1 MMIIIINKILSIVF
15 VILFL
20 FICII
25 AIVLSFVKDWL
36 ENNQEVEDMTVYE
49 ALELVIKELE
59 DNASCGRLGDKLREA
74 KHVLHNYVI
83 TKLAED
89 KGKENNE

>member
-1 MMIIIINKILSIVF
+1 MIISKILSVLF

-25 AIVLSFVKDWL
+25 VIVLSFIKDWL

-49 ALELVIKELE
+49 ALQLVIKELE
-59 DNASCGRLGDKLREA
+59 DNASCGRLGEKVRQA
-74 KHVLHNYVI
+74 KHILRDYVV

-89 KGKENNE
+89 KEKEKSE

>member
-1 MMIIIINKILSIVF
+1 MIIINKILSVLF

-25 AIVLSFVKDWL
+25 VIALSFIKDWL

-49 ALELVIKELE
+49 ALQLVIKELE
-59 DNASCGRLGDKLREA
+59 DNASCGRLGEKVRQA
-74 KHVLHNYVI
+74 KHILRNYVLS
-83 TKLAED
+83 KLAED
-89 KGKENNE
+89 KEKEKSE

>member
-1 MMIIIINKILSIVF
+1 
-15 VILFL
+15 
-20 FICII
+20 
-25 AIVLSFVKDWL
+25 
-36 ENNQEVEDMTVYE
+36 MTVYE

-74 KHVLHNYVI
+74 KHILRNYVI

-89 KGKENNE
+89 KDKEKNE

>member
-1 MMIIIINKILSIVF
+1 MIIISKILSIIF

-20 FICII
+20 IICII
-25 AIVLSFVKDWL
+25 IIALSFLKDWL

-59 DNASCGRLGDKLREA
+59 DNARCGRLGDKLREA

-89 KGKENNE
+89 KDKEKNE

>member
-1 MMIIIINKILSIVF
+1 MIIINKILSILF

-20 FICII
+20 IICII
-25 AIVLSFVKDWL
+25 VIALSFAKDYL

-49 ALELVIKELE
+49 ALQLVIKELE
-59 DNASCGRLGDKLREA
+59 NNASCGRLGEKIRKA
-74 KHVLHNYVI
+74 KHILNNYVT

-89 KGKENNE
+89 EKEENKNK

>member
-1 MMIIIINKILSIVF
+1 MIIINKILSLVF

-25 AIVLSFVKDWL
+25 VIALSFVKDWL

-59 DNASCGRLGDKLREA
+59 DNASCGRLGEKLRQA
-74 KHVLHNYVI
+74 KHILRNYVN

-89 KGKENNE
+89 KEKEKSE

>member
-1 MMIIIINKILSIVF
+1 MIIINKILSLVF

-25 AIVLSFVKDWL
+25 VIALSFVKDWL

-49 ALELVIKELE
+49 ALQLVIKELE
-59 DNASCGRLGDKLREA
+59 DNASCGRLGEKVRQA
-74 KHVLHNYVI
+74 KHILRNYVLS
-83 TKLAED
+83 KLAED
-89 KGKENNE
+89 KEKEKSE

>member
-1 MMIIIINKILSIVF
+1 MIIISKILSIIF

-20 FICII
+20 IICII
-25 AIVLSFVKDWL
+25 VIALSFFKDWL

-74 KHVLHNYVI
+74 KHILRNYVI

-89 KGKENNE
+89 KDKEKNE

>member
-1 MMIIIINKILSIVF
+1 MIIINKILSLVF

-25 AIVLSFVKDWL
+25 VIVLSFVKDWL

-59 DNASCGRLGDKLREA
+59 DNASCGRLGEKLRQA
-74 KHVLHNYVI
+74 KHILRNYVH

-89 KGKENNE
+89 KEKEKSE